1 MEYSFYENDGI
12 TPSKIADALQRIFLW
27 TIPVIICVGTDAAI
41 GDTLGPLVGTKLK
54 EAKIPAYVYGNLG
67 KTITAKEIGAIKT
80 FIANV
85 HPLARTLVVDAA
97 VGRCEDVGKIKVFPN
112 GIYPGLGADKRLPE
126 IGDGAIIGIVSKHSQ
141 KNDVFMN
148 FTRLSPVYKMAE
160 TVYKGIFDYVTE
172 CNKKP
177 AYKSENGV
185 FSALPLC

>member
-85 HPLARTLVVDAA
+85 HPLAIVHFFPHFPKLFL
-97 VGRCEDVGKIKVFPN
+97 IKKAGILNNKLPVF
-112 GIYPGLGADKRLPE
+112 R
-126 IGDGAIIGIVSKHSQ
+126 
-141 KNDVFMN
+141 
-148 FTRLSPVYKMAE
+148 
-160 TVYKGIFDYVTE
+160 
-172 CNKKP
+172 KK
-177 AYKSENGV
+177 S
-185 FSALPLC
+185 